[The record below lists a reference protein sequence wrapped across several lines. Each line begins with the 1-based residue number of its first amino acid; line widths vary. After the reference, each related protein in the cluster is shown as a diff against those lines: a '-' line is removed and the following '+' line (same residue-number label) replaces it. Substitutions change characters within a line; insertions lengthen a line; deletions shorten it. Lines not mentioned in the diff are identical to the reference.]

1 MQLGVVEVSRLIF
14 LLNETEKKNPFHYIR
29 VLTRA
34 QISAQGTDTE
44 KSLVHV
50 LCVCL
55 EPK

>member
-50 LCVCL
+50 L
-55 EPK
+55 